1 MEWSS
6 VPIEGGVVVGY
17 LPKLYLVKRA
27 WSTRERQDG
36 DPLALGKAHWLYTEL
51 LDPELGPCTGIPSQ

>member
-1 MEWSS
+1 M
-6 VPIEGGVVVGY
+6 VVGY

-36 DPLALGKAHWLYTEL
+36 DPLVLGKAHWLYTEL